1 MKSAGQIRCSV
12 YLHAD
17 QYPEDAALVHRI
29 ASARLGRR
37 AQQFLALV
45 RSGIIAEQTPILQ
58 QDTTTQVIA
67 HQTPLGRRTV
77 IHLKLRRDYQPQIV
91 AEMGLAGSRS
101 VRLRELALK
110 GLLREWRLANPHTRL
125 TSAEVQ
131 PAQQAIVEG
140 SIRDVQDDVT
150 TRQDPLASL
159 ATPSAPRPVL
169 RMVPLDSMLAQFASM
184 VEQGQ

>member
-58 QDTTTQVIA
+58 QDITTQVIA

-77 IHLKLRRDYQPQIV
+77 TADVKLVVAWMVKFMQSFSRLDLSPFDDLLSYRVDPDSSEPPRRV
-91 AEMGLAGSRS
+91 
-101 VRLRELALK
+101 
-110 GLLREWRLANPHTRL
+110 
-125 TSAEVQ
+125 
-131 PAQQAIVEG
+131 
-140 SIRDVQDDVT
+140 
-150 TRQDPLASL
+150 
-159 ATPSAPRPVL
+159 PSCV
-169 RMVPLDSMLAQFASM
+169 
-184 VEQGQ
+184 

>member
-1 MKSAGQIRCSV
+1 M
-12 YLHAD
+12 
-17 QYPEDAALVHRI
+17 
-29 ASARLGRR
+29 
-37 AQQFLALV
+37 
-45 RSGIIAEQTPILQ
+45 
-58 QDTTTQVIA
+58 
-67 HQTPLGRRTV
+67 
-77 IHLKLRRDYQPQIV
+77 KLRRDYQPQIV

-110 GLLREWRLANPHTRL
+110 GLLREWRLANPQTRL

-150 TRQDPLASL
+150 TRPDPLASL